1 MRYRPEGYRYPTRIT
16 LFVNCILLNLNMV
29 SFLGK
34 NPHIINK
41 SQQNLCIA
49 VLKLFIMSTSKY
61 LEIKQKVDK

>member
-1 MRYRPEGYRYPTRIT
+1 
-16 LFVNCILLNLNMV
+16 MV

-61 LEIKQKVDK
+61 VEIKQIVDK